1 MEGNKGTALDLGIQ
15 GMSCSACAVRIEK
28 SLGKLGGVQE
38 AAVSYASRRAWIRYV
53 PDELEA
59 EAIKERIR
67 RLGFGV
73 SDPGDRSAEYAAM
86 RTLRLRL
93 LVSALLTLPL
103 LWAMA
108 GHYAALSFLPLPDFI
123 RSGWVQLGLATAIQF
138 GVGLPF
144 YQNAWS
150 ALRAGSAN
158 MDVLVALGTSAAY
171 LYSHY
176 VVFAHASSSDAHPD
190 GMLPLYF
197 DTGAVVITAV
207 LLGKYMESRSAARAL
222 RESDGYAKLKAEE
235 ITVLRAEEARLVPAS
250 SVRDGDIVLVAPGGL
265 VPVDGLVT
273 GGQSEVDESL
283 LTGESR
289 AVSKR
294 PGSRVWAG
302 TTNRGD
308 TLRIRTETTGDG
320 TLLSRIDALLR
331 QAQASKTGIQRKVD
345 RISARFVPLM
355 LLASALTYAAWAL
368 WLAPGDGSQ
377 AALSALAVLLVACPC
392 ALGLAT
398 PISLVIASGKLARRG
413 VVVKEASAL
422 ESLAKVEVVLLDKT
436 GTLTEGRPCVAGM
449 QPAPGWSAAAVLK
462 LAAAAEAESPHP
474 YAAAVREEAR
484 RRGLVPPAAD
494 NRIEWT
500 GYGVAADCAEGRIAV
515 GGRQLAQQER
525 WSGMKRAED
534 FAAIR
539 EAQGETVLFVAL
551 GRDCIGAL
559 ALGDRLKRESPEAV
573 QALRMAGLDVWL
585 ATGDSAGPAAA
596 AAREAGIVRWKGG
609 MLPEDKLQQI
619 RALQRQGRVVAM
631 AGDGWND
638 APALAA
644 ADAGFAMAGGTD
656 AALDAGHVALLRPSL
671 TGIHGAIAASRLTMR
686 NIKQNLG
693 FAFLYN
699 VVMVPVAACGLLE
712 PWMAGA
718 AMALSSVT
726 VVGNALRLSGRLARE
741 LR

>member
-1 MEGNKGTALDLGIQ
+1 MEGPKGAALDLGIQ
-15 GMSCSACAVRIEK
+15 GMSCSACAARIEK

-38 AAVSYASRRAWIRYV
+38 AAVSYASRRAWIRYA
-53 PDELEA
+53 PDETDA
-59 EAIKERIR
+59 EAIKERVR

-86 RTLRLRL
+86 RLLRLRL

-108 GHYAALSFLPLPDFI
+108 GHYEALSFVPVPAFI
-123 RSGWVQLGLATAIQF
+123 RSGWVQLALATAIQF

-150 ALRAGSAN
+150 ALRAGGAN

-176 VVFAHASSSDAHPD
+176 VVFAHGAAGSHPD

-235 ITVLRAEEARLVPAS
+235 ITVLRADEARRVPAA
-250 SVRDGDIVLVAPGGL
+250 SVRDGDIVLVGPGGL
-265 VPVDGLVT
+265 VPVDGIVT

-289 AVSKR
+289 AVPKR

-308 TLRIRTETTGDG
+308 TLRIRTETTGEG

-355 LLASALTYAAWAL
+355 LLASAMTYLAWAL
-368 WLAPGDGSQ
+368 WLAPGDGSR

-413 VVVKEASAL
+413 IVVKEASAL

-449 QPAPGWSAAAVLK
+449 QPAPGWSAAAMLK

-484 RRGLVPPAAD
+484 RRGLVPPPATG
-494 NRIEWT
+494 RLEWT

-525 WSGMKRAED
+525 WSGMKRAEG

-539 EAQGETVLFVAL
+539 EAGGETVLFVAL
-551 GRDCIGAL
+551 GGECIGAIS
-559 ALGDRLKRESPEAV
+559 LGDRLKRESPEAV
-573 QALRMAGLDVWL
+573 QALRTDGLDVWL
-585 ATGDSAGPAAA
+585 ATGDAAGPAAA
-596 AAREAGIVRWKGG
+596 AAKEAGIARWKAG
-609 MLPEDKLQQI
+609 MLPEDKLQLI
-619 RALQRQGRVVAM
+619 RALQREGRVVAM

-656 AALDAGHVALLRPSL
+656 AALAAGHVALLRSSL
-671 TGIHGAIAASRLTMR
+671 TGIHAAVAASRLTMR

-699 VVMVPVAACGLLE
+699 IVMVPVAACGLLE